1 MNTVD
6 NKKDNAVVGG
16 AENQAK
22 EPARSTH
29 SRPRSGARPMR
40 RGADKPADDIEQ
52 KIVDLAR
59 VTRVMA
65 GGKRMKF
72 RACMIIGDRKGR
84 VGMGL
89 AKGIDVSA
97 AIAKAVTQA
106 RKHMITVNIVDGTLP
121 HAVTIKEK
129 SARIMIKPA
138 KKGSGIK
145 AGGVVR
151 IILDLAG
158 IKDATAKI
166 LGASNKINNSRA
178 TLMALSSFVPKSKV
192 MKVQNNTENKVAA
205 HVAPK
210 AKTATHKTVAKKE
223 K

>member
-6 NKKDNAVVGG
+6 NKK
-16 AENQAK
+16 ENNVASPVASQAK
-22 EPARSTH
+22 APAKPMMH
-29 SRPRSGARPMR
+29 RPKPGMRPMR
-40 RGADKPADDIEQ
+40 RGADKPSDDIEQ
-52 KIVDLAR
+52 RIVDLAR

-106 RKHMITVNIVDGTLP
+106 RKHLTKVTIVDGTIP
-121 HAVTIKEK
+121 HAVTVKEK
-129 SARIMIKPA
+129 SA

-166 LGASNKINNSRA
+166 LGAGNKINNSRA
-178 TLMALSSFVPKSKV
+178 TLKALSSFVPKSRSI
-192 MKVQNNTENKVAA
+192 
-205 HVAPK
+205 
-210 AKTATHKTVAKKE
+210 KTKTDEAKKIVSAD
-223 K
+223 KIIVANKKK

>member
-1 MNTVD
+1 MNTPD
-6 NKKDNAVVGG
+6 NKNDKVQVAPSSQTNAGP
-16 AENQAK
+16 AK
-22 EPARSTH
+22 FNR
-29 SRPRSGARPMR
+29 SRPKPGSRPMR
-40 RGADKPADDIEQ
+40 RNSDRPADDIEQ

-106 RKHMITVNIVDGTLP
+106 RKHMINVNIVDGTVP

-129 SARIMIKPA
+129 SAKIMLKPA

-166 LGASNKINNSRA
+166 LGAGNKINNSRA
-178 TLMALSSFVPKSKV
+178 TLIALSSFVPKSRVVKA
-192 MKVQNNTENKVAA
+192 KNNEEKKAA
-205 HVAPK
+205 VHISQPDKIA
-210 AKTATHKTVAKKE
+210 ASKTATK
-223 K
+223 

>member
-1 MNTVD
+1 MNTLD
-6 NKKDNAVVGG
+6 NKNDKAPVA
-16 AENQAK
+16 AEGQLSSAPAK
-22 EPARSTH
+22 FNRGKSKP
-29 SRPRSGARPMR
+29 GARPMR
-40 RGADKPADDIEQ
+40 RNSDRPADDIEQ

-89 AKGIDVSA
+89 AKGVDVSA

-106 RKHMITVNIVDGTLP
+106 RKRMINVNIVDGTIP
-121 HAVTIKEK
+121 HAVTVKEK
-129 SARIMIKPA
+129 SAKIMIKPA

-166 LGASNKINNSRA
+166 LGAGNKINNSRA
-178 TLMALSSFVPKSKV
+178 TLLALSSFVPKSKV
-192 MKVQNNTENKVAA
+192 VKVKNNEEKKAA
-205 HVAPK
+205 VHVAQPVK
-210 AKTATHKTVAKKE
+210 SAARKSANK
-223 K
+223 

>member
-6 NKKDNAVVGG
+6 NKK
-16 AENQAK
+16 ENSVASPVASQAK
-22 EPARSTH
+22 APARPMMH
-29 SRPRSGARPMR
+29 RPKPGMRPMR
-40 RGADKPADDIEQ
+40 RGSDKPSDDIEQ
-52 KIVDLAR
+52 RIVDLAR

-106 RKHMITVNIVDGTLP
+106 RKHLTKVTIVDGTIP
-121 HAVTIKEK
+121 HAVTVKEK
-129 SARIMIKPA
+129 SARIMIRPA

-166 LGASNKINNSRA
+166 LGAGNKINNSRA
-178 TLMALSSFVPKSKV
+178 TLKALSSFVPKSRSIKV
-192 MKVQNNTENKVAA
+192 KTGEVKKIVSADEIIVAN
-205 HVAPK
+205 
-210 AKTATHKTVAKKE
+210 KE

>member
-6 NKKDNAVVGG
+6 NKK
-16 AENQAK
+16 ENSVASPVASQAAK
-22 EPARSTH
+22 TPFKPMMH
-29 SRPRSGARPMR
+29 RPKPGMRPMR
-40 RGADKPADDIEQ
+40 RGADKPSDDIEQ
-52 KIVDLAR
+52 RIVDLAR

-106 RKHMITVNIVDGTLP
+106 RKHLTKVTIVDGTIP
-121 HAVTIKEK
+121 HAVTVKEK
-129 SARIMIKPA
+129 SARIMIRPA

-166 LGASNKINNSRA
+166 LGAGNKINNSRA
-178 TLMALSSFVPKSKV
+178 TLKALSSFVPRSRSI
-192 MKVQNNTENKVAA
+192 
-205 HVAPK
+205 K
-210 AKTATHKTVAKKE
+210 AKTDEVKKIVSADKIIVANKK

>member
-1 MNTVD
+1 MNTQD
-6 NKKDNAVVGG
+6 IKKDNAVVSG
-16 AENQAK
+16 AAGQTKA
-22 EPARSTH
+22 PARFMH
-29 SRPRSGARPMR
+29 NRPKPGARPMR
-40 RGADKPADDIEQ
+40 RGSDRPADDIEQ

-106 RKHMITVNIVDGTLP
+106 RKHMVTVSIVDGTIP

-166 LGASNKINNSRA
+166 LGAGNKINNSRA
-178 TLMALSSFVPKSKV
+178 TLIALSSFVPKSRV
-192 MKVQNNTENKVAA
+192 V
-205 HVAPK
+205 K
-210 AKTATHKTVAKKE
+210 AKNNEEKKAAVHIPNTAKTVANKE